1 MSSQLSRERRQKSSS
16 CNGIFQLRIVLL
28 HYCVWVD
35 LFVVYMLPIFTGN
48 VPGPLPLTHTASNE
62 KLGEGLGTRLQI
74 ACVWLCLVCEV
85 DFSEDAV
92 FSFRAMFLA
101 SSCSF
106 NVTLFRVF
114 IFLPMQCCVGGTSIQ
129 VYCAWCPIVKICC
142 VRGTGIEVC
151 FAGLW
156 TVIYGPASWAGE
168 GLSCL

>member
-114 IFLPMQCCVGGTSIQ
+114 IFLPMSRS
-129 VYCAWCPIVKICC
+129 AAL
-142 VRGTGIEVC
+142 EVQASRFTVLGVPSLR
-151 FAGLW
+151 FAVLE
-156 TVIYGPASWAGE
+156 ALALRFALLAFE
-168 GLSCL
+168 L